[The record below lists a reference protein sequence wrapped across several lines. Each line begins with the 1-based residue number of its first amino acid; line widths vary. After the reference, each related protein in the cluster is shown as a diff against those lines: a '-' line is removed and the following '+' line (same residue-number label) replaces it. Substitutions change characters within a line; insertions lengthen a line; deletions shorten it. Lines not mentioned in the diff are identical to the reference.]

1 MRKPV
6 LNAAVVAV
14 ITACVL
20 VGRPALAILE
30 CRFRNLD
37 ELVAAHNL
45 LIVRVPEGPQPVPRG
60 DGIRDYEV
68 EVLWT
73 LRVFGADEPAQ
84 KTKPGDGARSPD
96 VKPRRLIVS
105 TTRELNRS
113 KRYLLAGK
121 RAVRGGKPWLFFHC
135 DPGVVEIPRQV
146 RLSALQGKS
155 TREKV
160 VAILAAR
167 AAAIEHEIE
176 ALRKEKSLLEGIV
189 PWHVTRT
196 NVESRTASRRRTT
209 PQETAQD
216 TAG

>member
-1 MRKPV
+1 MRKPG

-14 ITACVL
+14 IAACVL
-20 VGRPALAILE
+20 VGRPALAILG

-37 ELVAAHNL
+37 EMVSAHNL
-45 LIVRVPEGPQPVPRG
+45 LIVRAPEGPQPGPRE

-68 EVLWT
+68 EVLWA

-84 KTKPGDGARSPD
+84 KMKPGDGAPSPNG
-96 VKPRRLIVS
+96 KPRRLIVS
-105 TTRELNRS
+105 TTRELNGS

-121 RAVRGGKPWLFFHC
+121 RAMRGGKPWLFFHC
-135 DPGVVEIPRQV
+135 DPGVVEIPHQV

-155 TREKV
+155 IREKV

-167 AAAIEHEIE
+167 RAAIEREIE
-176 ALRKEKSLLEGIV
+176 ALRKERSLLEGIV

-196 NVESRTASRRRTT
+196 KVES
-209 PQETAQD
+209 P
-216 TAG
+216 